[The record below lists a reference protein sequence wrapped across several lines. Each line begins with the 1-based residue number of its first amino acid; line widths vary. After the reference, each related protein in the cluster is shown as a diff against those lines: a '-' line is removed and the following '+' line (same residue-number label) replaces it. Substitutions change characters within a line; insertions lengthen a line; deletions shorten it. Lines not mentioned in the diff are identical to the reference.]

1 MDYSKQIIADKKQ
14 EEKSHLK
21 TATLKRQTLEEFF
34 QFWQEGKKK
43 ERNFK
48 GLTDEQQEKIK
59 DQETQLMCRDW
70 VKKQK
75 TTWFLNINWK
85 LFLLKIWF

>member
-1 MDYSKQIIADKKQ
+1 MNCLTAKLENFKRSHETKMDYSKQIIADKKQ

-59 DQETQLMCRDW
+59 DQETQLMCRD
-70 VKKQK
+70 
-75 TTWFLNINWK
+75 
-85 LFLLKIWF
+85 